1 MPPLMDWEPYW
12 TRIVQTRGN
21 QWLMPLGPSQ
31 TQRRDTH
38 RLRRKLNV
46 GKWKVPQLYSGTTVY
61 TGIGSQT
68 STELELEASGP
79 RLRMA
84 KYAQHEFLY
93 ARADCTDGTDDTELE
108 SEVEAY
114 LNSTATPPKLMEYT
128 QAQRD
133 DPTCAKNIVG
143 RNGQAKTVS
152 IVRKSIDIGA
162 VIQQSDCGAIKAKKT
177 NTWKH
182 TWGTS
187 RKQTSSPMFRMVW
200 RQKSKPNHWFLR
212 PYPWQMV
219 GTDLFELKGQQYLVV
234 VDYYSECIKLSQTT
248 SAYII
253 SMQFLVDMEFRKP
266 YVATMVLHM
275 SSRKF
280 LKRMGLIKHITSSPH
295 YPQSNGAYGSVIKSI
310 LKKSVDPHLA
320 ILSYRATPMQWC
332 GLSPSEL
339 SMGRKIRTTI
349 PQITEHQSQNT
360 LSAIFT
366 RLPKSEYFL

>member
-1 MPPLMDWEPYW
+1 
-12 TRIVQTRGN
+12 
-21 QWLMPLGPSQ
+21 
-31 TQRRDTH
+31 
-38 RLRRKLNV
+38 
-46 GKWKVPQLYSGTTVY
+46 
-61 TGIGSQT
+61 
-68 STELELEASGP
+68 
-79 RLRMA
+79 
-84 KYAQHEFLY
+84 
-93 ARADCTDGTDDTELE
+93 
-108 SEVEAY
+108 
-114 LNSTATPPKLMEYT
+114 
-128 QAQRD
+128 
-133 DPTCAKNIVG
+133 
-143 RNGQAKTVS
+143 
-152 IVRKSIDIGA
+152 
-162 VIQQSDCGAIKAKKT
+162 
-177 NTWKH
+177 
-182 TWGTS
+182 
-187 RKQTSSPMFRMVW
+187 
-200 RQKSKPNHWFLR
+200 
-212 PYPWQMV
+212 MV

-295 YPQSNGAYGSVIKSI
+295 YPQSNGQVERMVQSIKSI
-310 LKKSVDPHLA
+310 LKKSEDPHLA